1 MNPAVTLAV
10 AILGRMKWS
19 RLPVYWLAQYL
30 GAFIAA
36 ACVFGIYYG
45 KHLDVYIDYKS
56 FTKHKDAQYASARQ
70 MFIAELALMQ
80 RCL

>member
-45 KHLDVYIDYKS
+45 KHLDV
-56 FTKHKDAQYASARQ
+56 
-70 MFIAELALMQ
+70 
-80 RCL
+80 